1 MWPLEAP
8 SIYSFILDN
17 SILVKEIYEAMR
29 SSDIS
34 DPIMTLITHPHFV
47 VPSFKREIKNDSTSN
62 EYRNEGNSAYKNKM
76 YEVALKCYN
85 TALAYAPNMSIAMK
99 LAYSNR
105 SAVLF
110 TLQCYRA
117 CLKDINTCITM
128 GCPDDILEK
137 LYKRREQAEN
147 SLWTESTQIKYSGEI
162 FFKIPKR
169 HPDIPCA
176 SAEIDIIM
184 DTNGPK
190 IVAKTDIK
198 VGTVLALEKVFA
210 GFVDLIQNSDATWIS
225 CYHCCKLSFNLFPCE
240 GCCKALFCSKQC
252 KDNCMKE
259 YHNIECQILE
269 LANWPITQMVLK
281 AAIKMRNMCKSW
293 DEMIELSK
301 KYVNNK
307 QKINQIKDIYDSR
320 NCTSLLTFNHNVHF
334 MHGMFFN
341 TTIIWSHY
349 ISIIDSSGCFFPVR
363 IQDKRYAI
371 RAFARILMHLTIFA
385 HPMLL
390 ATNNCLKTKPQIIT
404 LWVTPRLG
412 LFPFIGKLKRSCI
425 PNTYS
430 TVINN
435 NTTALVA
442 TQIIR
447 AGTELSVSP
456 IKMANV
462 VFHYFP
468 AKALGESI
476 RMLLAFGGQ
485 EFEDDRIPMDK
496 WPEYKP
502 KTPFGQMPVLEM
514 NGKEYTQ
521 SIAISRYLGRLYG
534 LAGADVEED
543 FLIDQNVDFLNDIR
557 ATYMGRLLLRGIV

>member
-1 MWPLEAP
+1 
-8 SIYSFILDN
+8 
-17 SILVKEIYEAMR
+17 MR

-184 DTNGPK
+184 NTNGPK

-269 LANWPITQMVLK
+269 LVNWPITQMVLK

-320 NCTSLLTFNHNVHF
+320 NCTSLLTFNHAVHF

-404 LWVTPRLG
+404 RWVTPRLG

-442 TQIIR
+442 TQTIR

-456 IKMANV
+456 INHWLQHPLTKENRQEMMYNINGTVCSCVLCEAEPKDLEAIRNANPLSDEQKKKFKIKLTNELYHNSTDITKV
-462 VFHYFP
+462 AGVYTEIF
-468 AKALGESI
+468 E
-476 RMLLAFGGQ
+476 LL
-485 EFEDDRIPMDK
+485 DLLHDV
-496 WPEYKP
+496 
-502 KTPFGQMPVLEM
+502 PFS
-514 NGKEYTQ
+514 KEYAITHELFRNCITTQ
-521 SIAISRYLGRLYG
+521 SLYSNFNE
-534 LAGADVEED
+534 VES
-543 FLIDQNVDFLNDIR
+543 
-557 ATYMGRLLLRGIV
+557 